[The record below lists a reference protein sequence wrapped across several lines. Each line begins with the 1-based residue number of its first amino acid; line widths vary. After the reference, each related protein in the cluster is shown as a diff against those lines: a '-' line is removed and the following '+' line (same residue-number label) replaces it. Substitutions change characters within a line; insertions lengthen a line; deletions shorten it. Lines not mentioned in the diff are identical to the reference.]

1 MNGRLL
7 KNKLREKKP
16 CIGNWVTFADPTVT
30 EVLCGAGYDFLVI
43 DTEHAQMC
51 IRDSSSPLIAKR

>member
-16 CIGNWVTFADPTVT
+16 CIGNWVTFADPWLLVH
-30 EVLCGAGYDFLVI
+30 GAGYDFLVI
-43 DTEHAQMC
+43 DTEA
-51 IRDSSSPLIAKR
+51 RSSGN